1 MAKQS
6 RNCLC
11 RFSVCFLICLLFTFS
26 AFSVH
31 AQDEVTKTAL
41 KKGPVKQV
49 NEYYSIQEITF
60 SDGTVITRSIINGP
74 PRPPIGY
81 DHQRSAI
88 FLSMP
93 DEVISDETKA
103 TKTLN
108 VPGYDWVFGC
118 SSVSAAMIA
127 AYYDRTKYP
136 KMYTGPTNGG
146 VMPPNN
152 STTYWP
158 TWTDN
163 DAGYPNLPLAASKK
177 DVDGRT
183 TRGSIDNYWIKYN
196 SIEDDPYITN
206 SWPRHAWKDAV
217 GDYMKTSQSA
227 YGNSDGSTQFWNY
240 GNATPLTC
248 SEMTTLESAGH
259 KISWN
264 DGTYGRMLFYKAR
277 GYRVTQCY
285 NQHTDNRYA
294 GGFSFA
300 QYKAE
305 INAGRPVM
313 INVTGHTMVGIGY
326 DDSTTPPTI
335 YIRDTWDYQT
345 HTMRWGRS
353 YEGMELQSVS
363 IVNLAPPPPPLD
375 DFNADGISD
384 IIWKRP
390 DNKHLLW
397 FMNRTGSAKSTKL
410 LAAFAAWNFAAS
422 GDFNADGISDIIW
435 KRSDNKHLLWFMD
448 KTGTAKSTKVLAA
461 IATWDFDGTG
471 DFNADGISDI
481 IWKRPDGKHVL
492 WFMNKTGSATSA
504 KVLAAIATWILAE
517 TEDFNA
523 DGISDMLW
531 RRPDGK
537 YVLWFMSKTGS
548 ATSTKVLAAIAT
560 WNCRASGDF
569 NADGISD
576 IIWKRPDG
584 KHVLWFMNKDGTAKS
599 TKVLAALSTWNF
611 ADIGDFNADGISD
624 IIWKRPDGK
633 HVLCFMNKDG
643 TAKSTKVLAA
653 IATWILIDAG

>member
-6 RNCLC
+6 RSCLH

-49 NEYYSIQEITF
+49 NEFYSTQEITF
-60 SDGTVITRSIINGP
+60 SDGTVITRSIIGGP

-81 DHQRSAI
+81 DHQRSTI

-93 DEVISDETKA
+93 DEVIPDEAKA
-103 TKTLN
+103 TKAIN
-108 VPGYDWVFGC
+108 VPGYKWVFGC

-127 AYYDRTKYP
+127 AYYDRTRYP
-136 KMYTGPTNGG
+136 KMYTGPANSG

-152 STTYWP
+152 SITYWP
-158 TWTDN
+158 TWSDFFVT
-163 DAGYPNLPLAASKK
+163 YPNLPLAASKK
-177 DVDGRT
+177 GVDGRT
-183 TRGSIDNYWIKYN
+183 TRGSIDDYWIRYD
-196 SIEDDPYITN
+196 SLEDDPYIG
-206 SWPRHAWKDAV
+206 SWTQHAWKDAV

-240 GNATPLTC
+240 GSATPLTC

-345 HTMRWGRS
+345 HTMPWGGS
-353 YEGMELQSVS
+353 YESMELQSVS

-390 DNKHLLW
+390 DGKHVLW
-397 FMNRTGSAKSTKL
+397 FMNKTGSAT
-410 LAAFAAWNFAAS
+410 
-422 GDFNADGISDIIW
+422 
-435 KRSDNKHLLWFMD
+435 
-448 KTGTAKSTKVLAA
+448 STKVLAA
-461 IATWDFDGTG
+461 IATWNFADTG

-492 WFMNKTGSATSA
+492 WFMDKTGSATSA
-504 KVLAAIATWILAE
+504 KVLAAL
-517 TEDFNA
+517 
-523 DGISDMLW
+523 
-531 RRPDGK
+531 
-537 YVLWFMSKTGS
+537 
-548 ATSTKVLAAIAT
+548 
-560 WNCRASGDF
+560 
-569 NADGISD
+569 
-576 IIWKRPDG
+576 
-584 KHVLWFMNKDGTAKS
+584 
-599 TKVLAALSTWNF
+599 
-611 ADIGDFNADGISD
+611 
-624 IIWKRPDGK
+624 
-633 HVLCFMNKDG
+633 
-643 TAKSTKVLAA
+643 
-653 IATWILIDAG
+653 ATWILIDAG

>member
-6 RNCLC
+6 RSCLC

-49 NEYYSIQEITF
+49 NEYYSTQEITF
-60 SDGTVITRSIINGP
+60 SDGTVITRSIISGP

-163 DAGYPNLPLAASKK
+163 DEGYPNLPLAASKK

-248 SEMTTLESAGH
+248 SEMTTLESEGH

-285 NQHTDNRYA
+285 NQHTDNVHA

-471 DFNADGISDI
+471 DFNADGISDML
-481 IWKRPDGKHVL
+481 WKRPDGKYVL

-537 YVLWFMSKTGS
+537 YVLWFMNKTGT
-548 ATSTKVLAAIAT
+548 AKSTKVIAAIAT

-633 HVLCFMNKDG
+633 HVLWFMNKDG